1 MNYLNLNLI
10 PSKIK
15 NNEISQ
21 KDALNLLSEFLQE
34 NGPVFGLHKYDA
46 DFRSELT
53 LMLLEKGNRI
63 FDLYDE
69 NVATFFTYFYKFI
82 QGLKLNLLKRTTINQ
97 INESI
102 ALEQS
107 KENYY
112 NTINEHQ
119 IDEDYL
125 FLSQPTNFLESLFT
139 EDKINTNMELLK
151 IIKMHPRGYEKF
163 LLVLSLKNSYH
174 LTEKYIQI
182 ISKSCNI
189 SKEKLYDL
197 IDYLNSKINSKQKRR
212 KILEEKRNNA
222 YFRYKKSEKEL
233 SQITKEANA
242 LNTVQKE
249 EIIER
254 YKKTSSTLNQ
264 LNKKIFESTNYLK
277 PTNKDISDALGLCER
292 QVNYYVKAI
301 KRLTDDSSNNHDE

>member
-34 NGPVFGLHKYDA
+34 NGPVFGLHKYDD

-69 NVATFFTYFYKFI
+69 NVASFFTYFYKFI

-125 FLSQPTNFLESLFT
+125 SLSQPTNFLESLFT

-151 IIKMHPRGYEKF
+151 IIKK
-163 LLVLSLKNSYH
+163 
-174 LTEKYIQI
+174 
-182 ISKSCNI
+182 
-189 SKEKLYDL
+189 
-197 IDYLNSKINSKQKRR
+197 
-212 KILEEKRNNA
+212 
-222 YFRYKKSEKEL
+222 
-233 SQITKEANA
+233 
-242 LNTVQKE
+242 
-249 EIIER
+249 
-254 YKKTSSTLNQ
+254 
-264 LNKKIFESTNYLK
+264 
-277 PTNKDISDALGLCER
+277 
-292 QVNYYVKAI
+292 
-301 KRLTDDSSNNHDE
+301 